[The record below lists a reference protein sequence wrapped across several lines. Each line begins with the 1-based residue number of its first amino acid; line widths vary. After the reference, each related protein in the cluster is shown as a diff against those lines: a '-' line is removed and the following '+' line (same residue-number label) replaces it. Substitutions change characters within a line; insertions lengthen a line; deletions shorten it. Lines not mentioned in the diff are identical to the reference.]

1 MQSYV
6 LSYWT
11 TYVPICIFLFHHLRR
26 PRQGIAEHNLG
37 TVEKNDFFVTLR
49 RLAGQYG
56 RLPDSMIIT
65 EKIEVSNQVLA
76 SGGFADVRTGTY
88 EGHLVAVKTIR
99 VSEQVDFR
107 KIRRVSINDL
117 FLSLGTR
124 SQSPCSSNFARKS
137 SSGTH
142 YPIRMFWDSLEFG
155 EIWRKGNLLPCQS
168 GWRMVTS
175 WSTSRIT
182 TLTDW
187 NWCVLCFPNRFLH

>member
-11 TYVPICIFLFHHLRR
+11 TYIHICIFRFHHLRR
-26 PRQGIAEHNLG
+26 PRQGIAGHNLRA
-37 TVEKNDFFVTLR
+37 VEKNNFFVTLM
-49 RLAGQYG
+49 RLAGRHG

-99 VSEQVDFR
+99 VFEQVDFR
-107 KIRRVSINDL
+107 RTRRVSISDL

-124 SQSPCSSNFARKS
+124 SQSSCSSNSARMS

-142 YPIRMFWDSLEFG
+142 YPTRMFWDSLEFG
-155 EIWRKGNLLPCQS
+155 EIWRKGN
-168 GWRMVTS
+168 
-175 WSTSRIT
+175 
-182 TLTDW
+182 
-187 NWCVLCFPNRFLH
+187 